1 MIYQKSEIIVLLGL
15 LVIFVQGW
23 PQEVPPRGNIV
34 RKTHILQ
41 DSINGARAKG
51 ANPKNDASHYNI
63 LGVANG
69 QNTTTTEPPKIEKKN
84 RNVQAILKKKSKNV
98 QKSEERKQRMKNK
111 LRSMR
116 NHVEIEHINPTY
128 VNATSTTSRPVIVTQ
143 NLNYTTSAPTTFRPT
158 EGDIS
163 STAIITGGFTTPI
176 PTEMSRNSSDSQS
189 TTPIPTEL
197 KGNTSDSKLSS
208 DDKASTSS
216 PETPVG
222 NTPNATQAVPDS
234 KNATASGAPAAGA
247 LANAT
252 RSGPDGTPG
261 AGTNGNSTAGSSPT
275 GIQNGASG
283 ANSTSGSSGSPG
295 SSGSTASPGSSGS
308 TASPGSSGSGILSL
322 EHNLFIY

>member
-51 ANPKNDASHYNI
+51 ANPINDASHYNI

-84 RNVQAILKKKSKNV
+84 RNVKAILKKKAKNV
-98 QKSEERKQRMKNK
+98 QKSDERKKSIKNK
-111 LRSMR
+111 LRSLR
-116 NHVEIEHINPTY
+116 NNVEIEHINPTY

-143 NLNYTTSAPTTFRPT
+143 NLNYTTSASSTVRPI
-158 EGDIS
+158 ESDIS
-163 STAIITGGFTTPI
+163 STAIITTPI
-176 PTEMSRNSSDSQS
+176 PTELSKNSSDPQS
-189 TTPIPTEL
+189 TTPIPSEL
-197 KGNTSDSKLSS
+197 KGNTSDPPV
-208 DDKASTSS
+208 DKASTTR
-216 PETPVG
+216 PITGETPVG
-222 NTPNATQAVPDS
+222 NTPNVTQAVPDS

-261 AGTNGNSTAGSSPT
+261 AGTNDNSTAGSSPT

-283 ANSTSGSSGSPG
+283 ANSTSGSPG
-295 SSGSTASPGSSGS
+295 SSASSGSSASTASPGSSS
-308 TASPGSSGSGILSL
+308 SGILSL
-322 EHNLFIY
+322 EH